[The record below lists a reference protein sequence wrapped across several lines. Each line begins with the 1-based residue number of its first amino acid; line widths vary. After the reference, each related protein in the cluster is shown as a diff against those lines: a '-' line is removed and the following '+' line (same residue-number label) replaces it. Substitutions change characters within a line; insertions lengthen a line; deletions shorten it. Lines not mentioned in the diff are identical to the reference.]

1 MLSNLFG
8 GPLRKLTKAF
18 ERASDEAPAGPLQ
31 EFYQAGLPDF
41 DAPISQIALA
51 AIDLETDGLDAASHA
66 VLEAGIVDM
75 DAYAIHGPSAQRIR
89 FRPDVALNADAVVI
103 HRITDD
109 AAAAAQPI
117 EQALADVLTAC
128 AGKVLVAHFAEIES
142 GFLDAACKRLY
153 GTGFVAPFICTMQL
167 ETRLFPRQFAQ
178 DGLRLSKLRGRYGL
192 PPYRAHDGLTDAV
205 ACGELLLAQLAHSAR
220 HDPPLAEILRR

>member
-1 MLSNLFG
+1 MLGQLFG
-8 GPLRKLTKAF
+8 GPQRKLTRAF
-18 ERASDEAPAGPLQ
+18 ERAARAAPAGPLQ
-31 EFYQAGLPDF
+31 DFYRAGLPDF
-41 DAPISQIALA
+41 DAPLSQIPMA

-66 VLEAGIVDM
+66 VLEAGIVELDSRM
-75 DAYAIHGPSAQRIR
+75 IHASTAQRIR
-89 FRPDVALNADAVVI
+89 FRPDAALNPGAVVI

-109 AAAAAQPI
+109 AAAAARPV
-117 EQALADVLTAC
+117 ERALADVLAAC

-142 GFLDAACKRLY
+142 GFLDAACKRIY

-192 PPYRAHDGLTDAV
+192 PPYAAHDGLTDAL
-205 ACGELLLAQLAHSAR
+205 ACGELLLAQLANSAR
-220 HDPPLAEILRR
+220 NDPPLAEILRR